1 MLEAAWIWLRGALAD
16 PETWKYVSIPFVA
29 GIVGWG
35 TNWVAI
41 KMTFAPLEF
50 RGIRPWLGW
59 QGIIPSKAGKMARIF
74 VDQTMH
80 RLGTIEELFR
90 EMDPQKMATHISRV
104 MQERLE
110 YYTDEIL
117 FLNRSVAWQRL
128 PRPIRQRVY
137 DRVRQE
143 LPHLVDNLMADIAE
157 NISELLDFK
166 HMITT
171 QLENDKA
178 LLNRLFQESGREEF
192 RFIVKSG
199 FYFGFL
205 FGLVQLGVW
214 IFYQGWWVLPL
225 AGLIVGYATN
235 WLALNIIFRPLEPT
249 RIGPWTIQGLFLKR
263 QKEVAGA
270 WTHVVTEEILTL
282 QNLVYAMLNG
292 PHSEKVKDLIRSH
305 IRPVADEAAG
315 LLLPF
320 AELAMGEATF
330 ERIRDSVG
338 DKAVEVS
345 TDPFDHWPFVRERGE
360 VIERLL
366 RERMEAMP
374 PDQFQDLLRP
384 CFQEDEMI
392 LILVGAALGLAA
404 GTAQLV
410 FVFGGGG

>member
-1 MLEAAWIWLRGALAD
+1 MAAAWEWLRAALSD
-16 PETWKYVSIPFVA
+16 LETWKYISIPFVA
-29 GIVGWG
+29 GFVGWW

-41 KMTFAPLEF
+41 RMTFRPLEF
-50 RGIRPWLGW
+50 RGIRPFLGW

-90 EMDPQKMATHISRV
+90 EMDPEKIAAHITGIMEQRV
-104 MQERLE
+104 E
-110 YYTDEIL
+110 YYADEIL

-128 PRPIRQRVY
+128 PRPLRQRVY

-143 LPHLVDNLMADIAE
+143 LPQLVDNLVEEIAK
-157 NISELLDFK
+157 NIEDLLDFR

-171 QLENDKA
+171 QLESDKA
-178 LLNRLFQESGREEF
+178 LLNRLFQESGRAEF

-205 FGLVQLGVW
+205 FGLVQLAVW
-214 IFYQGWWVLPL
+214 IAVPAWWVLPVF
-225 AGLIVGYATN
+225 GLIVGYATN

-249 RIGPWTIQGLFLKR
+249 KIGPWTVQGLFLKR
-263 QKEVAGA
+263 QNEVAGA

-282 QNLVYAMLNG
+282 QNLVNAMLTG
-292 PHSEKVKDLIRSH
+292 PHSERVKSLIKEH

-315 LLLPF
+315 LLQPL
-320 AELAMGEATF
+320 AEMAMGESTF

-345 TDPFDHWPFVRERGE
+345 AEPFDHWPFVRERGE

-374 PDQFQDLLRP
+374 PEQFQDLLRP

-392 LILVGAALGLAA
+392 LILVGAALGLLA

-410 FVFGGGG
+410 LVFGGV